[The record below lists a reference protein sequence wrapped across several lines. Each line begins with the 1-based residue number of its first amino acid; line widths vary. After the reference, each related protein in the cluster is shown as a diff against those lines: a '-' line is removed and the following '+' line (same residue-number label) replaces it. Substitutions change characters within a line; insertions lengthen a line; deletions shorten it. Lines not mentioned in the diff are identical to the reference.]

1 MTDPISYKAPSRL
14 RHGKVADVI
23 PFLNTYI
30 ARKEQEISEI
40 EQMVDRYEKRRLME
54 ERAYQTMSTLRRMLS
69 GKKPDHHL
77 AVEYIHYVKKPMEKV
92 RQLRKEV
99 ERARDILNNP
109 VESDVVAMSNELAEE
124 MN

>member
-40 EQMVDRYEKRRLME
+40 EQMVDRYEKRRMMKEGRIKQCLLCVGC
-54 ERAYQTMSTLRRMLS
+54 SLS
-69 GKKPDHHL
+69 Q
-77 AVEYIHYVKKPMEKV
+77 A
-92 RQLRKEV
+92 
-99 ERARDILNNP
+99 
-109 VESDVVAMSNELAEE
+109 
-124 MN
+124 